1 MISNITD
8 SYVYWGGF
16 MNINLDLYKV
26 FYHVAKNKNITKA
39 ANELNITQPGI
50 SKAIKNLEEQL
61 GCSLFIRTK
70 SGVILTDE
78 GKVFFDQ
85 IKQAIE
91 IIDNAEDKLKEMIDL
106 DFGSLNIG
114 VSNTIV
120 KKYLMPYIKEF
131 HDKYPNIKITIYT
144 NPTFHLIQ
152 RMRNG
157 LIDFI
162 ILNMPYDVPSDM
174 DSYKLTDVHDCFIAT
189 DKFIE
194 LKDKVIPLRDLNNYP
209 LILISQGSNTRY
221 SLDNFTSS
229 LGFSLNP
236 EMDLSSYSLVTDFT
250 KMGFGIGIA
259 TKEYLDNEIED
270 GTLFEVKTEPE
281 LPTRY
286 IGVMHLKN
294 KILSKCSQEFLS
306 MLNEKK

>member
-1 MISNITD
+1 MI
-8 SYVYWGGF
+8 VKGGF

-120 KKYLMPYIKEF
+120 KKYLMPYIKTF

-174 DSYKLTDVHDCFIAT
+174 DTYKLMDVHDCFVAT
-189 DKFIE
+189 DKYGE
-194 LKDKVIPLRDLNNYP
+194 LKNKVIPLRELNKYP
-209 LILISQGSNTRY
+209 LILVSKGSNTRY
-221 SLDNFTSS
+221 SLDNFTNS
-229 LGFSLNP
+229 LGFSFNP
-236 EMDLSSYSLVTDFT
+236 EMDLSSTSLVVDFT
-250 KMGFGIGIA
+250 KMGFGVGIA
-259 TKEYLDNEIED
+259 TKEYLDNELID
-270 GTLFEVKTEPE
+270 GTLFEVKTSPQ

-294 KILSKCSQEFLS
+294 KILSRCSQEFLN

>member
-1 MISNITD
+1 
-8 SYVYWGGF
+8 

-162 ILNMPYDVPSDM
+162 ILNMPYDIPGDM
-174 DSYKLTDVHDCFIAT
+174 DTYKLMDVHDCFIST
-189 DKFIE
+189 DKYDE
-194 LKDKVIPLRDLNNYP
+194 LKNKVIPLRDLNKYP
-209 LILISQGSNTRY
+209 LILVSKGSNTRY
-221 SLDNFTSS
+221 SLDNFTNS
-229 LGFSLNP
+229 LGFSFNP
-236 EMDLSSYSLVTDFT
+236 EMDLSSTSLVVDFT
-250 KMGFGIGIA
+250 KMGFGVGIA
-259 TKEYLDNEIED
+259 TKEYLDDELSD
-270 GTLFEVKTEPE
+270 GTLFEVKTNPE

-294 KILSKCSQEFLS
+294 KILSRCSQEFLD
-306 MLNEKK
+306 MLEEEKKEN

>member
-120 KKYLMPYIKEF
+120 K
-131 HDKYPNIKITIYT
+131 
-144 NPTFHLIQ
+144 
-152 RMRNG
+152 
-157 LIDFI
+157 
-162 ILNMPYDVPSDM
+162 
-174 DSYKLTDVHDCFIAT
+174 
-189 DKFIE
+189 
-194 LKDKVIPLRDLNNYP
+194 
-209 LILISQGSNTRY
+209 
-221 SLDNFTSS
+221 
-229 LGFSLNP
+229 
-236 EMDLSSYSLVTDFT
+236 
-250 KMGFGIGIA
+250 
-259 TKEYLDNEIED
+259 
-270 GTLFEVKTEPE
+270 
-281 LPTRY
+281 
-286 IGVMHLKN
+286 
-294 KILSKCSQEFLS
+294 
-306 MLNEKK
+306 

>member
-1 MISNITD
+1 
-8 SYVYWGGF
+8 

-120 KKYLMPYIKEF
+120 KKYLMSYIKRF
-131 HDKYPNIKITIYT
+131 HDMYPNIKITIYT

-162 ILNMPYDVPSDM
+162 ILNMPYDVPGDM
-174 DSYKLTDVHDCFIAT
+174 DTYKLMDVHDCFVTT
-189 DKFIE
+189 DKYSE
-194 LKDKVIPLRDLNNYP
+194 LKHKVIPLRELNKYP
-209 LILISQGSNTRY
+209 LVLVSKGSNTRY
-221 SLDNFTSS
+221 SLDNFTNS
-229 LGFSLNP
+229 LGFSFNP
-236 EMDLSSYSLVTDFT
+236 EMDLSSTSLVVDFT

-259 TKEYLDNEIED
+259 TKEYLDDELID
-270 GTLFEVKTEPE
+270 GSLFEVKTSPQ

-294 KILSKCSQEFLS
+294 KILSRCSQEFLN
-306 MLNEKK
+306 MLNEKKEK

>member
-1 MISNITD
+1 
-8 SYVYWGGF
+8 

-39 ANELNITQPGI
+39 ANELSITQPGI

-106 DFGSLNIG
+106 NLGSLNIG

-120 KKYLMPYIKEF
+120 KKYLMPYIKIF

-162 ILNMPYDVPSDM
+162 ILNMPYDVPGDM
-174 DSYKLTDVHDCFIAT
+174 DTYKLIDVHDCFIAT
-189 DKFIE
+189 DKYEE
-194 LKDKVIPLRDLNNYP
+194 LKNKVIPLRELSKYP
-209 LILISQGSNTRY
+209 LILVSKGSNTRY
-221 SLDNFTSS
+221 SLDNFTNS
-229 LGFSLNP
+229 LGFNFSP
-236 EMDLSSYSLVTDFT
+236 EMDLSSTSLVVDFT
-250 KMGFGIGIA
+250 KMGFGVGIA
-259 TKEYLDNEIED
+259 TKEYLDNELSD
-270 GTLFEVKTEPE
+270 GTLFEVRTSPQ

-294 KILSKCSQEFLS
+294 KILSRCSQEFLD
-306 MLNEKK
+306 MLNEKKEN

>member
-1 MISNITD
+1 MNA
-8 SYVYWGGF
+8 WGGF

-78 GKVFFDQ
+78 GKVFYDQ

-120 KKYLMPYIKEF
+120 KKYLMPYIKIF

-162 ILNMPYDVPSDM
+162 ILNMPYDVPGDM
-174 DSYKLTDVHDCFIAT
+174 DTYKLMDVHDCFVT
-189 DKFIE
+189 TEKYSD
-194 LKDKVIPLRDLNNYP
+194 LKNKVISLRELNKYP
-209 LILISQGSNTRY
+209 LILVSKGSNTRY
-221 SLDNFTSS
+221 SLDNFTNS
-229 LGFSLNP
+229 LGFSFSP
-236 EMDLSSYSLVTDFT
+236 EMDLSSTSLVVDFT
-250 KMGFGIGIA
+250 KMGFGVGIA
-259 TKEYLDNEIED
+259 TKEYLDDELSD
-270 GTLFEVKTEPE
+270 GTLFEVKTNPQ

-286 IGVMHLKN
+286 IGVLHLKN
-294 KILSKCSQEFLS
+294 KILSRCSQEFLN

>member
-1 MISNITD
+1 MIFVITVGYD
-8 SYVYWGGF
+8 CWGGF

-39 ANELNITQPGI
+39 ANELMITQPGI

-78 GKVFFDQ
+78 GKVFYDQ
-85 IKQAIE
+85 IKHAIE
-91 IIDNAEDKLKEMIDL
+91 IIDSAEDKLKEMINL

-120 KKYLMPYIKEF
+120 KKYLMPYIKAF

-144 NPTFHLIQ
+144 NPTMYLIQ
-152 RMRNG
+152 RMRHG
-157 LIDFI
+157 IVDFI

>member
-1 MISNITD
+1 
-8 SYVYWGGF
+8 

-26 FYHVAKNKNITKA
+26 FYYVAKNKSITKA
-39 ANELNITQPGI
+39 ANELMITQPAI
-50 SKAIKNLEEQL
+50 SKSIKNLEEQL

-78 GKVFFDQ
+78 GKIFYDQ
-85 IKQAIE
+85 IKHAIE
-91 IIDNAEDKLKEMIDL
+91 IIDSAEDKLKEMINL

-120 KKYLMPYIKEF
+120 KKYLMPYIKKF

-144 NPTFHLIQ
+144 NPTMYLIQ
-152 RMRNG
+152 RMRHG
-157 LIDFI
+157 IVDFL

-174 DSYKLTDVHDCFIAT
+174 DTYKLIDVHDCFIAT
-189 DKFIE
+189 EKYSE
-194 LKDKVIPLRDLNNYP
+194 LKDKVVPIKELNNYP
-209 LILISQGSNTRY
+209 LVLVSQGSNTRY
-221 SLDNFTSS
+221 SLDNFTNS
-229 LGFSLNP
+229 LGFSFNP
-236 EMDLSSYSLVTDFT
+236 EMDLSSTSLVVDFT
-250 KMGFGIGIA
+250 KMGFGVGIA
-259 TKEYLDNEIED
+259 TKEYLDNELGD

-286 IGVMHLKN
+286 IGVMYLKH

-306 MLNEKK
+306 MLNEKKEK

>member
-1 MISNITD
+1 MVITD
-8 SYVYWGGF
+8 SYDMWGVF

-39 ANELNITQPGI
+39 ANELMITQPGI

-78 GKVFFDQ
+78 GKIFYDQ

-91 IIDNAEDKLKEMIDL
+91 IIDSAEDKLKEMINL
-106 DFGSLNIG
+106 EFGSLNIG

-120 KKYLMPYIKEF
+120 KKYLMPYIKKF

-144 NPTFHLIQ
+144 NPTMYLIQ
-152 RMRNG
+152 RMRHG
-157 LIDFI
+157 IVDFI

-174 DSYKLTDVHDCFIAT
+174 DTYKLIDVHDCFIAT
-189 DKFIE
+189 DKFGE
-194 LKDKVIPLRDLNNYP
+194 LRDKTVALQELNNYP

-229 LGFSLNP
+229 LGFSFSP

-259 TKEYLDNEIED
+259 TKEYLDTELDD
-270 GTLFEVKTEPE
+270 GTLFEVKTEPK

-306 MLNEKK
+306 MLDEKK